1 MTCDGIPSIVVSSV
15 SSVFL
20 LHCRKFPCVCIRA
33 RNRQILGP
41 LAPPVNT
48 CVGSLQFKYLHILS
62 SVHPVSSMHIC
73 IYLSLSLAFNIKSF
87 FVSSSISDKNLD
99 WISKYKRNVFVCSL
113 ITEHF
118 SDAFFPTRNFCHRN
132 RNNWMW
138 SQK

>member
-1 MTCDGIPSIVVSSV
+1 MQWHPIYRNHGIVVSSV
-15 SSVFL
+15 STVFL
-20 LHCRKFPCVCIRA
+20 LHCRRFPCVCIRA

-87 FVSSSISDKNLD
+87 FVSSSISNKNLD
-99 WISKYKRNVFVCSL
+99 WISKYKRKSVAALTLTCQSNGPL
-113 ITEHF
+113 WWI
-118 SDAFFPTRNFCHRN
+118 
-132 RNNWMW
+132 
-138 SQK
+138 